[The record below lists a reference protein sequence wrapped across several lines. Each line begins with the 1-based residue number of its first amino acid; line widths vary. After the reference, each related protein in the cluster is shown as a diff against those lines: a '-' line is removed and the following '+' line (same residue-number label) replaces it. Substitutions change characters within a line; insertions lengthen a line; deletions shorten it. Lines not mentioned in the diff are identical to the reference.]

1 MVWQTGENHMTLD
14 LFAKV
19 RSETLEG
26 IAKELQDV
34 YPTTKEDIKLAQ
46 LARTLAV
53 YAKCELVRRANAS
66 K

>member
-1 MVWQTGENHMTLD
+1 MTLD